1 MGMDVVHAR
10 CAALDVS
17 KTDAK
22 VCVRLAR
29 PEGGAQERVTTWGA
43 MTRQVMELREYLISQ
58 QVTMVVMEATGDYW
72 KPFYYLLEDADFE
85 LVLANAAQVK
95 AMPGRKSD
103 VSEARWLAD
112 LAAHGLVRASFVP
125 PPPIRELRDLTRTRT
140 ALTRDRGREITR
152 LEKLLEDAG
161 IKITAVASKTLTVST
176 REMIEA
182 LIAGQRD
189 PEVLAQMAKTRLRA
203 KIPQLQEALIGRFN
217 DHHAFLAKMFLDM
230 IDEFDRAIDQIE
242 ERIEVMVEPFRS
254 FLDLITTIPGIST
267 TVAEVVLA
275 ETGGDLSVFPTP
287 EQFCSW
293 AGVAPGK
300 NQSAGRTKPARAR
313 PGDRHLKAAM
323 GIAAMSVTR
332 TNNTYLAA
340 RYRRIATRRGPARAL
355 VATQRAM
362 LTAMW
367 HMAHTG
373 EVYHELG
380 PDHFVRQRPTYVK
393 NRAIRQLQT
402 LGYGVTLTQLP
413 QAS

>member
-1 MGMDVVHAR
+1 MDVVHAR

-29 PEGGAQERVTTWGA
+29 PGDGAQDRVTTWGA
-43 MTRQVMELREYLISQ
+43 MTRQVMALREYLVAQ
-58 QVTMVVMEATGDYW
+58 QVTLVVMEATGDYW

-103 VSEARWLAD
+103 VSDARWLAD

-140 ALTRDRGREITR
+140 ALTRDRARAREITR

-161 IKITAVASKTLTVST
+161 IKISSVTSRTLTVST

-217 DHHAFLAKMFLDM
+217 DHHGFLARMHLAM

-313 PGDRHLKAAM
+313 PGDRHLKGAM
-323 GIAAMSVTR
+323 GIAAMAVARS
-332 TNNTYLAA
+332 NNTYLAA
-340 RYRRIATRRGPARAL
+340 RYRRIAARRGPARAL

-380 PDHFVRQRPTYVK
+380 PDHFVRQRPTYIK
-393 NRAIRQLQT
+393 NRAIRQLET
-402 LGYGVTLTQLP
+402 LGFGVTLTELP
-413 QAS
+413 AAS

>member
-1 MGMDVVHAR
+1 
-10 CAALDVS
+10 
-17 KTDAK
+17 
-22 VCVRLAR
+22 
-29 PEGGAQERVTTWGA
+29 
-43 MTRQVMELREYLISQ
+43 
-58 QVTMVVMEATGDYW
+58 
-72 KPFYYLLEDADFE
+72 
-85 LVLANAAQVK
+85 
-95 AMPGRKSD
+95 
-103 VSEARWLAD
+103 
-112 LAAHGLVRASFVP
+112 
-125 PPPIRELRDLTRTRT
+125 
-140 ALTRDRGREITR
+140 
-152 LEKLLEDAG
+152 
-161 IKITAVASKTLTVST
+161 
-176 REMIEA
+176 
-182 LIAGQRD
+182 
-189 PEVLAQMAKTRLRA
+189 
-203 KIPQLQEALIGRFN
+203 
-217 DHHAFLAKMFLDM
+217 M
-230 IDEFDRAIDQIE
+230 IDELDAAIAQVE
-242 ERIEVMVEPFRS
+242 ERIEVVVEPFRV

-323 GIAAMSVTR
+323 GIAAMAVTR
-332 TNNTYLAA
+332 SNNTYLAA

-380 PDHFVRQRPTYVK
+380 PDHFVRQRPTYIK

-402 LGYGVTLTQLP
+402 LGYSVTLTDLP

>member
-1 MGMDVVHAR
+1 MDVVHAR

-17 KTDAK
+17 KRDAK
-22 VCVRLAR
+22 VCVRLAQ
-29 PEGGAQERVTTWGA
+29 PDGGVQERVTTWGA
-43 MTRQVMELREYLISQ
+43 MTRQIMELREHLIAQ
-58 QVTMVVMEATGDYW
+58 QVTRVVMEATGDYW
-72 KPFYYLLEDADFE
+72 KPFYYLLEDAGFE

-103 VSEARWLAD
+103 VSDARWLAD

-125 PPPIRELRDLTRTRT
+125 PPPIRELRDLTRTRA
-140 ALTRDRGREITR
+140 ALTRDRARAITR

-161 IKITAVASKTLTVST
+161 IKISSVASQTLTVST

-189 PEVLAQMAKTRLRA
+189 PKVLAEMAKTRLRA

-217 DHHAFLAKMFLDM
+217 DHHAFLARTHLAM
-230 IDEFDRAIDQIE
+230 IDELDRAIDQLE
-242 ERIEVMVEPFRS
+242 ERIEVMVEPFRT

-323 GIAAMSVTR
+323 GIAAMAVTR
-332 TNNTYLAA
+332 ANTTYLAA
-340 RYRRIATRRGPARAL
+340 RYRRIAVRRGPMRAM

-373 EVYHELG
+373 ELYHELG
-380 PDHFVRQRPTYVK
+380 PDHYARRRPTYIK
-393 NRAIRQLQT
+393 NRAIRQLET
-402 LGYGVTLTQLP
+402 LGFGVTLTELP

>member
-1 MGMDVVHAR
+1 MDVVHAR

-103 VSEARWLAD
+103 VSDARWLAD

-230 IDEFDRAIDQIE
+230 IDEFDRAIDQVE